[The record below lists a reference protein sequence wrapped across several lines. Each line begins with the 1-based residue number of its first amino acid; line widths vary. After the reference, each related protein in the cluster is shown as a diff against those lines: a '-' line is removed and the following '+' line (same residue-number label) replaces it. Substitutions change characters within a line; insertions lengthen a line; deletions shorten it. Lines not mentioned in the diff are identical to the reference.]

1 MESLNLQDW
10 TRIGATNLRKA
21 RRTPEER
28 AADVSSAEP
37 SVFCRQD
44 AGRTLRFMESFLFL
58 SDLLTAHESEL
69 RKPLEINKTI
79 FRFMR
84 RLPLLTLA
92 VDFSISMPC
101 KFLVRGTLFS
111 CCP

>member
-1 MESLNLQDW
+1 MVSLLSLSRTQW
-10 TRIGATNLRKA
+10 TRKPWSFVTPVFQPA
-21 RRTPEER
+21 RR
-28 AADVSSAEP
+28 ADWKVGVTSMRS
-37 SVFCRQD
+37 
-44 AGRTLRFMESFLFL
+44 MESFLFL

-92 VDFSISMPC
+92 VGFSISIPC
-101 KFLVRGTLFS
+101 KSPVRGTPFS
-111 CCP
+111 SCS